1 MILPQSSARI
11 SRMKAEGA
19 ARRASLLSLLPTEF
33 TSGDVA
39 LVGCLTPDAARAQVQ
54 KMVKWKEI
62 EPTSAYRTPR
72 TYRRILK

>member
-19 ARRASLLSLLPTEF
+19 ARRAALLSLLPTEF
-33 TSGDVA
+33 TSADVA
-39 LVGCLTPDAARAQVQ
+39 LVGAMDSDAARAQVQ

-62 EPTSAYRTPR
+62 EPTSAYKTPR